1 LPDGHDPDSYL
12 RKEGA
17 ESFSQAAGRAPG
29 IVTFLIEQSIRKHGF
44 ATEGKIRVVADL
56 QGPLAAINDT
66 VARALYVK
74 QLAER
79 IGIEENIVLEK
90 VRAQAAAKE
99 KNDLRFGKDDE
110 NQRGSRLEQKI
121 IAMMLQF
128 PAVLPEIRK
137 YNVVEFIEN
146 KHLKAI
152 GRAALEHSIST
163 VEQISEL
170 LSIIDNPEQKQLITA
185 LAMIEESWDQEGCLK
200 LIYQFVKSRKRL
212 RDNTILEQ
220 IRAAERK
227 NDQEALE
234 QLLREKQKL
243 AIRSQKQRLA

>member
-1 LPDGHDPDSYL
+1 MSLSYL
-12 RKEGA
+12 
-17 ESFSQAAGRAPG
+17 
-29 IVTFLIEQSIRKHGF
+29 LN

-152 GRAALEHSIST
+152 G
-163 VEQISEL
+163 
-170 LSIIDNPEQKQLITA
+170 
-185 LAMIEESWDQEGCLK
+185 
-200 LIYQFVKSRKRL
+200 
-212 RDNTILEQ
+212 
-220 IRAAERK
+220 
-227 NDQEALE
+227 
-234 QLLREKQKL
+234 
-243 AIRSQKQRLA
+243 